1 MSSPKILIVDDQP
14 TMRAVVVAALTPLGY
29 SLLEA
34 GDGETAIKMA
44 VELEPD
50 VILLDVM
57 MPGVGGIEVTR
68 RLREAP
74 TTREIPIVILTALDD
89 KQSRAEALAAGADDI
104 LSKPTDLTELRLR
117 VQTICRLNRYRLLLE
132 QRSSVAALVEGSEI
146 ATLICT
152 TDGTPLFANEFARSA
167 FDVVSRTSV
176 ADGVAFEPLDAATRD
191 RLVAA
196 AESARAQSAPVYISA
211 AGIAAAAGIR
221 ELIVSA
227 TSWLGLPAIR
237 VDAIE
242 SHRASELESQLRH
255 RERLASIGQLSASVA
270 HELSSVLTIIDLA
283 AQRPDLFEEQAE
295 GTRAKIRAAAS
306 RGAGLV
312 RQLLKTSR
320 PSASRSRGVPVSQ
333 LRDDIVPG
341 VQALLLGEVSIS
353 VIADEE
359 CSIPLSRADLEQV
372 VLNLVTN
379 ARDAGADTIGIVVRN
394 HDGRVEL
401 AVRDNGRGID
411 PKVAGRI
418 GTAFVS
424 SRDEKGHGLGVWAVK
439 RILEDVGGALKYTA
453 REGGGTIATADI
465 PVVTDR

>member
-29 SLLEA
+29 RLLEA
-34 GDGETAIKMA
+34 GDGETALQMA
-44 VELEPD
+44 VEFEPD
-50 VILLDVM
+50 LILLDVM
-57 MPGVGGIEVTR
+57 MPGVSGIEVTR

-167 FDVVSRTSV
+167 FQVSATTSV
-176 ADGVAFEPLDAATRD
+176 SDGVAFEPLDTITRE
-191 RLVAA
+191 RIVAA
-196 AESARAQSAPVYISA
+196 AEEAQRSHAPVHVSA

-221 ELIVSA
+221 ELIVST

-242 SHRASELESQLRH
+242 SHRAAELEAQLRH
-255 RERLASIGQLSASVA
+255 RERLASLGQLSASVA

-283 AQRPDLFEEQAE
+283 AQRPDLFGDQADA
-295 GTRAKIRAAAS
+295 TRGKIRAAAA

-320 PSASRSRGVPVSQ
+320 PSASRARGVPVSQ

-341 VQALLLGEVSIS
+341 VQALLLDEVSVA
-353 VIADEE
+353 VIADED
-359 CSIPLSRADLEQV
+359 CNIPLSRSDLEQL
-372 VLNLVTN
+372 VLNLVAN
-379 ARDAGADTIGIVVRN
+379 ARDAGADTVGILVRR
-394 HDGRVEL
+394 HEGRVEL

-411 PKVAGRI
+411 PAIAARI
-418 GTAFVS
+418 GTAFVTT
-424 SRDEKGHGLGVWAVK
+424 REEKGHGLGVWAVK
-439 RILEDVGGALKYTA
+439 RILEEAGGALRYTT
-453 REGGGTIATADI
+453 RDGGGTIATADI
-465 PVVTDR
+465 PLVTEK